1 MSAYLKTCVLLA
13 ALAPA
18 LALAEKLPLLPSILP
33 NRIQL
38 DGAPLKNVV
47 KPIGKLTLG
56 GIDDTVPA
64 AQLLQI
70 AQQPVRGITT
80 ATRSAKDTEIYRAIS
95 PSVVLVA
102 TRDGLG
108 SGSLVSLSGDI
119 ITNWHVVRGYS
130 VVGILFKPVIEGVK
144 PRSDEMKVGRVI
156 KYDQVPDLA
165 LVKVDEIPNGRMPIR
180 LGNSGEI
187 SVGADVSA
195 IGHPRG
201 NDWSYT
207 KGIISQY
214 RQGFGWTAGDEKIEH
229 KANVIQTQTPI
240 NPGNSG
246 GPLISE
252 SGTLIGVN
260 TVKAD
265 EGEGLNFAVAVD
277 DVKRFLV
284 EPSKTVRQGSKN
296 DCEPREISRFRSK
309 ANDAAVISYD
319 MNCSGKAN
327 AQR

>member
-1 MSAYLKTCVLLA
+1 LYNQ
-13 ALAPA
+13 
-18 LALAEKLPLLPSILP
+18 PL
-33 NRIQL
+33 
-38 DGAPLKNVV
+38 
-47 KPIGKLTLG
+47 
-56 GIDDTVPA
+56 
-64 AQLLQI
+64 
-70 AQQPVRGITT
+70 
-80 ATRSAKDTEIYRAIS
+80 ES

-102 TRDGLG
+102 TKDGMG
-108 SGSLVSLSGDI
+108 TGSLVSLSGDI

-130 VVGILFKPVIEGVK
+130 VVGILFKPVVEGVK
-144 PRSDEMKVGRVI
+144 PRSDEIRFGRVV

-165 LVKVDEIPNGRMPIR
+165 LVKVDEIPNGRIPVR

-214 RQGFGWTAGDEKIEH
+214 RRDFIWTAGDEKLEH

-260 TVKAD
+260 TVKAG

-277 DVKRFLV
+277 DVRRFLA
-284 EPSKTVRQGSKN
+284 EPSRTPGSK
-296 DCEPREISRFRSK
+296 DGCEPREISRFRRK
-309 ANDAAVISYD
+309 ANDADVISYD
-319 MNCSGKAN
+319 LNCSGKAN
-327 AQR
+327 AAYTVPDRKTEPIELTWDRNGDGRTDVIYYDFKRRGKWDLSFWDANFEGKWTLVGYHDDGSLKPSRFESYADFERRRVAAQR